1 MPVSAVVGESASS
14 DDIEQGDEDE
24 NDNEIMV
31 MDPRKYY
38 RMYLLRAAA
47 FLHSSIAFLMMISY
61 YKLKAGIRA
70 DGGSTD
76 ELELRNGDSL
86 ELYRIVFDITLIFFI
101 IVILLPIIRD
111 NIESRNFFFLFH
123 MFNNNV
129 LGLIIDAFDDL
140 REQLDSVEETLEND
154 MNLEYTVTETV
165 YRDHSGQ
172 MLKIDFQFNESATIV
187 LGSTSSITS
196 RQNQEKR
203 YRSYHWSITR
213 DQYESRINRLQ
224 KPITFDAFID
234 SLRPIIMGYYKDNE
248 LERAFAILDSDQS
261 GTINIKEFSTILL
274 ILNDSIDANVLSEY
288 IKQVDEN
295 FDGELNYEEFQAL
308 VLRGIGRDIIC
319 NHF

>member
-1 MPVSAVVGESASS
+1 
-14 DDIEQGDEDE
+14 
-24 NDNEIMV
+24 
-31 MDPRKYY
+31 
-38 RMYLLRAAA
+38 
-47 FLHSSIAFLMMISY
+47 
-61 YKLKAGIRA
+61 
-70 DGGSTD
+70 
-76 ELELRNGDSL
+76 
-86 ELYRIVFDITLIFFI
+86 
-101 IVILLPIIRD
+101 
-111 NIESRNFFFLFH
+111 
-123 MFNNNV
+123 
-129 LGLIIDAFDDL
+129 
-140 REQLDSVEETLEND
+140 